1 MRLRLFW
8 EKCLSTTRI
17 SLAIAM
23 VLTMTGH
30 AHAQF
35 AGATLTGPVTDS
47 FREVISN
54 VQVTINDVETDVAL
68 IIFSNAVGPYIA
80 ANLPNR

>member
-8 EKCLSTTRI
+8 EKYVSTTRI

-23 VLTMTGH
+23 VLTMAGH

-35 AGATLTGPVTDS
+35 AGAIRTGTVTDS
-47 FREVISN
+47 FRKVISN
-54 VQVTINDVETDVAL
+54 VQVTINDVETGVAL
-68 IIFSNAVGPYIA
+68 IIFSNAIGPYIA
-80 ANLPNR
+80 ANLPNS